1 MALLLSLVAIFGRFG
16 GKVLTKTLD
25 WAGALL
31 FGRVAGARHVVLTA
45 MSLASIAWLVAALGV
60 ALPDLGTWLL
70 VALPLPP
77 GVDRDAVRVAMLA
90 VVVVLPA
97 FIGAASLFL
106 VEPAARPHGFAIAGR
121 VIRGYP
127 FAFALAVAL
136 FVVAVVAIAHRVR
149 SLPRHW
155 TDAHIPIA
163 VRPDG
168 YDRVADDLEESLRG
182 AGLDVRR
189 RDAPRTIELPS
200 KLLRAIAGPD
210 AAPLIPLRL
219 IELATPTLE
228 VRIYPFDVTLSGR
241 RADVVRA
248 RAAIADRLGVT
259 AAYLTTGA
267 EAQAVEDRLE
277 ALAGR
282 LQVARGEGTRAEVLP
297 TAARAAAVAEL
308 RDLERTLATLD
319 LSYEDWEV
327 LRRESLQL
335 ERLV

>member
-1 MALLLSLVAIFGRFG
+1 MAVLFSLFAIVGRFG
-16 GKVLTKTLD
+16 GKVLAKTLD

-45 MSLASIAWLVAALGV
+45 MSLASIVWLVAALGV
-60 ALPDLGTWLL
+60 ALPDLGAWLL

-77 GVDRDAVRVAMLA
+77 GVDRDLVRVAMLA
-90 VVVVLPA
+90 AVVVLPA
-97 FIGAASLFL
+97 CIGAASLFL
-106 VEPAARPHGFAIAGR
+106 VEPAARPRGPAMAGR
-121 VIRGYP
+121 VVRGYP

-136 FVVAVVAIAHRVR
+136 VLVAAVAIARRVR

-168 YDRVADDLEESLRG
+168 YESVADDLEESLRG
-182 AGLDVRR
+182 AGLDVQRR
-189 RDAPRTIELPS
+189 IAPRTIEMPS
-200 KLLRAIAGPD
+200 RLLRAIAGPD

-241 RADVVRA
+241 RSDVLRA
-248 RAAIADRLGVT
+248 RAAIADRLGVSS
-259 AAYLTTGA
+259 AYLTTGA

-282 LQVARGEGTRAEVLP
+282 LQVARGETLPAEVPSPAVL
-297 TAARAAAVAEL
+297 AAAAAEL
-308 RDLERTLATLD
+308 HELERSLATLD
-319 LSYEDWEV
+319 VSYEDWEV
-327 LRRESLQL
+327 LRRVSLQL
-335 ERLV
+335 DRQV

>member
-1 MALLLSLVAIFGRFG
+1 MALLLSLVALFGRFG

-31 FGRVAGARHVVLTA
+31 FGRVAGARHIVLTA

-70 VALPLPP
+70 VALPLPA
-77 GVDRDAVRVAMLA
+77 GVDRDLVRVGMLA
-90 VVVVLPA
+90 AVVILPA
-97 FIGAASLFL
+97 CIGAASLFL
-106 VEPAARPHGFAIAGR
+106 VEPAARPHRFAIAGR
-121 VIRGYP
+121 VVRGYP

-136 FVVAVVAIAHRVR
+136 ILVSVVAVASRVR

-168 YDRVADDLEESLRG
+168 YERVADDLEESLRG
-182 AGLDVRR
+182 AGLDVQRR
-189 RDAPRTIELPS
+189 NGPRTIEMPS
-200 KLLRAIAGPD
+200 RLLRAIAGPD
-210 AAPLIPLRL
+210 AAPLIPLHL

-241 RADVVRA
+241 RADIVRA

-267 EAQAVEDRLE
+267 EAQVVEDRLE

-282 LQVARGEGTRAEVLP
+282 LHVARDEAAPAEVLP
-297 TAARAAAVAEL
+297 PADHTAAASEL
-308 RDLERTLATLD
+308 HELERTLATLD
-319 LSYEDWEV
+319 VSYEDWEV